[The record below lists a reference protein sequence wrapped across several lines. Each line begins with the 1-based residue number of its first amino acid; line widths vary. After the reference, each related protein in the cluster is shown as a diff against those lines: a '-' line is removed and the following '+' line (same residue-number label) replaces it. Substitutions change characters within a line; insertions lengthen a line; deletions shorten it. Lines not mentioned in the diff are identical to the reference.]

1 MSNEVRQETEDGTLA
16 GRERERESILGNTE
30 RMNGKA
36 GRDEGEIPV
45 RL

>member
-1 MSNEVRQETEDGTLA
+1 MPMSNEVRQETEDGTLA
-16 GRERERESILGNTE
+16 GRESILGNTE

-36 GRDEGEIPV
+36 GRDEGKIPV

>member
-16 GRERERESILGNTE
+16 GRERESILGNTE